1 MVPRL
6 TKPVTHISLASGYR
20 GGERQVELLVRELAT
35 RGITQRLVTGPGN
48 QLAERCAGL
57 PHLEI
62 REVASNPVAAGLAA
76 RGSAVTHAHE
86 GRAAYASLLAKL
98 LFRVPYVIT
107 RRLAK
112 TKAGSPLRERAF
124 RRAAQVVSVSSV
136 GAAGIEERYPGLKV
150 RVIPDALA
158 DFAVDE
164 AEVARIRAHWPGKVL
179 LGNVAALDHAVKGQ
193 LTLIEAA
200 RRAAQERPEWQFVIC
215 GEGRDRQRFEE
226 AIKGLTNVA
235 LVGWVDNV
243 GDWLSSFD
251 VFVFPSLDEALGSTL
266 LDAMQVGLPIVAS
279 RVGGIPDVVE
289 DGVNG
294 RLVEPGDAD
303 ALYAAIDGLLADADE
318 LAAIRTRNIEKSRL
332 FSATQ
337 MAEAYETLY
346 REIAPSM

>member
-1 MVPRL
+1 MR
-6 TKPVTHISLASGYR
+6 
-20 GGERQVELLVRELAT
+20 
-35 RGITQRLVTGPGN
+35 
-48 QLAERCAGL
+48 
-57 PHLEI
+57 
-62 REVASNPVAAGLAA
+62 GLAF
-76 RGSAVTHAHE
+76 RG
-86 GRAAYASLLAKL
+86 
-98 LFRVPYVIT
+98 
-107 RRLAK
+107 
-112 TKAGSPLRERAF
+112 
-124 RRAAQVVSVSSV
+124 AAQVVSVSSV
-136 GAAGIEERYPGLKV
+136 GAAGIEERYPGLAV

-164 AEVARIRAHWPGKVL
+164 TEVAKIRARWPGKVL

-226 AIKGLTNVA
+226 AIEGLSNVA

-279 RVGGIPDVVE
+279 KVGGIPDVVE

-294 RLVEPGDAD
+294 RLVEPEDAE
-303 ALYAAIDGLLADADE
+303 ALYAAIDGLLADDE
-318 LAAIRTRNIEKSRL
+318 ALAAIRARNIEKSQS
-332 FSATQ
+332 FSATH
-337 MAEAYETLY
+337 MADAYETLY